1 MSLSIDRPPLPC
13 VLSESLRSVG
23 TSTAED
29 ISKEMMHETARCAN
43 EFRRWIRNGFF
54 PSFPASLILMNS
66 KRNQKQQNIRSII
79 PLYQLKHNAR
89 AVVIVRR

>member
-1 MSLSIDRPPLPC
+1 MSIDRPPLPW

-29 ISKEMMHETARCAN
+29 IRREMMHETIRCAN
-43 EFRRWIRNGFF
+43 EFIRWIRKGFF
-54 PSFPASLILMNS
+54 PSFPVILTLMNS

-89 AVVIVRR
+89 AVVTGRI